1 MLTDVDE
8 LRKEETYMALVNCPE
23 CGKERVSDS
32 AEACPEC
39 GFAVKLYYD
48 KIRYEA
54 EQKAQKELQIA
65 REEKNQKAKAR
76 KKKYIINKLFG
87 SSLKKIFWGFAV
99 CGLACL
105 CAFAGIYVHNE
116 NEISKAI
123 EFSCD
128 FINDLQDAIPQFH
141 KYFDDFYYL
150 QEPGCKPTLMEK
162 EQMEGIENALIEI
175 NRDISLIDFECNHNE
190 RVRQTIDDYISS
202 KSTFKSW
209 EEYKQFIVKN
219 YLVAE
224 TPQKSAD
231 YFIKLRTYNSL
242 EELLAAKRSKS
253 LFIQSH
259 RGYIKGD
266 YFIVSGTV
274 KNNTSS
280 TVSFV
285 VVKIELIDRNGNV
298 FDSDTT
304 YAVGEEGISPGNSA
318 KFECYLDNDINIARY
333 SVSIFSYR

>member
-87 SSLKKIFWGFAV
+87 SPLKKIFWGLAV

-105 CAFAGIYVHNE
+105 CVFAGIYAHNE
-116 NEISKAI
+116 KEISKAI
-123 EFSCD
+123 EYSCD
-128 FINDLQDAIPQFH
+128 SFDDLQVAIPQFH

-150 QEPGCKPTLMEK
+150 QEPGRKPTLMEK

-175 NRDISLIDFECNHNE
+175 NRNVRLIDNCCIVNE
-190 RVRQTIDDYISS
+190 RVSNSLNKYISS
-202 KSTFKSW
+202 KTTYKSW
-209 EEYKQFIVKN
+209 EEYKQFIAKN

-231 YFIKLRTYNSL
+231 YFIKQRTYNSL
-242 EELLAAKRSKS
+242 EELWEARDSKS
-253 LFIQSH
+253 LIVQSYS
-259 RGYIKGD
+259 GYSKGN

-274 KNNTSS
+274 KNNTPS
-280 TVSFV
+280 TVRFV
-285 VVKIELIDRNGNV
+285 VVKIELIDGNGNV

-318 KFECYLDNDINIARY
+318 KFECYLDDDRNIEKY
-333 SVSIFSYR
+333 SASIFSYR